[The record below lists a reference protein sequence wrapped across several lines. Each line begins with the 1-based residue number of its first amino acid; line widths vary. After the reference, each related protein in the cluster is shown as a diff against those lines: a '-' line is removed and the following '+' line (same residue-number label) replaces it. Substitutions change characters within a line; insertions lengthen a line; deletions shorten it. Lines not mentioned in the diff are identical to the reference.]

1 MARTADASASARGV
15 PSRDKTRF
23 SAPPAPD
30 RRVSTAPFSVSSL
43 SVIAFGHSRALYIV
57 TSPRWKAT
65 SMNSANFAS
74 PAAGYAAA
82 SRGPAYT

>member
-1 MARTADASASARGV
+1 MARTASASASARGV

-30 RRVSTAPFSVSSL
+30 RRVSTAPFSVSL
-43 SVIAFGHSRALYIV
+43 SVIAFPIYSRALYIV

-82 SRGPAYT
+82 SREPAYT